1 LNRILVASN
10 RILTN
15 LFKERH
21 CRCLSTDSTCWPNS
35 SDWQIFNASAGGRL
49 ISPQQLASVCEWIPP
64 NVDACNIVK
73 AQWSNASW
81 RSDQVGAMQ
90 NPNWEN
96 GSCSIIP
103 DTTSCTQG
111 SVPIYAV
118 NAILPEHVQTT
129 IRFVSRRNLRLIIKT
144 TGHDYLGRSTAAE
157 SLLLWL
163 HYMKNITLINQYAS
177 CTGETVSNAVRI
189 GAGVQWDEVYAWLAP
204 YNLTAIGGASGSVGA
219 VGGYLQGGGHGPLTR
234 WKGLAADNVLE
245 FDVVTADGQRQTVNA
260 CKNTDLF
267 WALRGGG
274 GGTFAIVLSVVLRTF
289 SSPSILV
296 TYYNF
301 GASNEDRYAFL
312 SVILFD

>member
-1 LNRILVASN
+1 
-10 RILTN
+10 
-15 LFKERH
+15 
-21 CRCLSTDSTCWPNS
+21 
-35 SDWQIFNASAGGRL
+35 
-49 ISPQQLASVCEWIPP
+49 
-64 NVDACNIVK
+64 VDACNIVK